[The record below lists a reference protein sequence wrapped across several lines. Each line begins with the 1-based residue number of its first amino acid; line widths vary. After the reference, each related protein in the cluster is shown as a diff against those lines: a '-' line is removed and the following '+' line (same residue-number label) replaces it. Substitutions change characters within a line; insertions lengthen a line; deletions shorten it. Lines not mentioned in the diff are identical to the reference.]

1 MKLNRKRLATG
12 LMATG
17 LAAGALAGGGVALA
31 SAGAA
36 PAPAT
41 STPTSPPYG
50 PGSGHFGGMG
60 SMGGMEDSMSGM
72 WSGQQP
78 VMNAAADYL
87 GLTLAQLRTQLR
99 SGNSLADIATAQGK
113 TVPDLRNALLAAMT
127 SRLSANTALTAQQR
141 AAMISQAKDHLDT
154 MINMDM
160 PPSAGTGMGS
170 HTTGTDPPMG
180 GTGR

>member
-1 MKLNRKRLATG
+1 MKLNRQRVVTG
-12 LMATG
+12 LVATG

-41 STPTSPPYG
+41 STPASPSCG
-50 PGSGHFGGMG
+50 PGSGHFGGMDG
-60 SMGGMEDSMSGM
+60 MGGR

-87 GLTLAQLRTQLR
+87 GLSLAQLHTQLQ
-99 SGNSLADIATAQGK
+99 SGTSFADIAAAQGK
-113 TVPDLRNALLAAMT
+113 TVPGLKNALLAAMT
-127 SRLSANTALTAQQR
+127 SRINADTELTAQQR

-154 MINMDM
+154 MINMGM
-160 PPSAGTGMGS
+160 PYSPGTGMGS
-170 HTTGTDPPMG
+170 HMTGTDSPMG
-180 GTGR
+180 RMGR

>member
-17 LAAGALAGGGVALA
+17 LAAGARAGGGVALA
-31 SAGAA
+31 STGAA

-41 STPTSPPYG
+41 STPPSPSYG
-50 PGSGHFGGMG
+50 PDSGHFGGMG
-60 SMGGMEDSMSGM
+60 SMGGM

-87 GLTLAQLRTQLR
+87 GLTLAQLRTQLQ

-113 TVPDLRNALLAAMT
+113 TVPGLRNVLLAAMT
-127 SRLSANTALTAQQR
+127 SRLSAHTALTAQQR
-141 AAMISQAKDHLDT
+141 AAMISQAEDHLDT
-154 MINMDM
+154 MIDMDM
-160 PPSAGTGMGS
+160 PPSTGTGMGS
-170 HTTGTDPPMG
+170 PMTGTDSPMG
-180 GTGR
+180 GMGR